1 MEWTGLDRIGLDRT
15 GLGWR
20 ISLGLAEL
28 DGVWLV
34 WVGLELSWIG
44 LE

>member
-1 MEWTGLDRIGLDRT
+1 MDWVEIGSGWIGLDWV
-15 GLGWR
+15 GG
-20 ISLGLAEL
+20 GLAEL